1 MIKKRENAGIQN
13 LNYPNAFIEYSN
25 TMDDVYNNTEDY
37 NSKRKRKVLIVFDD
51 MIAYIMI
58 NKKFQAI
65 TKKLFNRYRKLNISF
80 VFITQSYLS
89 VPKKVRLNSTHY
101 LIFKVNNRKE
111 LQNIAI
117 NHSPDIDYRNF
128 LKIYRNC
135 AKGTLFFFFYI
146 PADDPMEFRKKF
158 LDAPL

>member
-1 MIKKRENAGIQN
+1 MHAKDLEEPKYQFLIKKRENAGIQN

-80 VFITQSYLS
+80 VSITQSYLS

-101 LIFKVNNRKE
+101 LIFKVNNRKK

-135 AKGTLFFFFYI
+135 AKGTLFFFDY
-146 PADDPMEFRKKF
+146 
-158 LDAPL
+158 